1 MRLLLWLKQLMRILC
16 HTKYFF
22 IINELALFEKMS
34 QIFDKE
40 KQQKTDS
47 LDRSLSAYF
56 KSFQANMFKTRAK
69 VYLD

>member
-1 MRLLLWLKQLMRILC
+1 
-16 HTKYFF
+16 
-22 IINELALFEKMS
+22 MS

-56 KSFQANMFKTRAK
+56 KSFQANMFKIRAK
-69 VYLD
+69 VYLEWQKITVFSKT

>member
-1 MRLLLWLKQLMRILC
+1 
-16 HTKYFF
+16 
-22 IINELALFEKMS
+22 MS